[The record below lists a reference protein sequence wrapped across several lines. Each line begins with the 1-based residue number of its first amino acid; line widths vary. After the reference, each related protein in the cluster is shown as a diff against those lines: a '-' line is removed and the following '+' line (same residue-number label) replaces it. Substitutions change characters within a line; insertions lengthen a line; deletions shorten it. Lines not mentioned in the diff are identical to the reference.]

1 MMVILYLLPTL
12 LATSQKLTHWVYI
25 RLIFFHQIVSDGTNI
40 CNLELTL
47 IMLVQEATNM
57 LPRYTLWITLVAAKP
72 SAVPPEG
79 DEILL
84 SFLLPSL

>member
-1 MMVILYLLPTL
+1 MSSRMKHIIT
-12 LATSQKLTHWVYI
+12 A
-25 RLIFFHQIVSDGTNI
+25 
-40 CNLELTL
+40 
-47 IMLVQEATNM
+47 
-57 LPRYTLWITLVAAKP
+57 RYSIWITLVAAKP